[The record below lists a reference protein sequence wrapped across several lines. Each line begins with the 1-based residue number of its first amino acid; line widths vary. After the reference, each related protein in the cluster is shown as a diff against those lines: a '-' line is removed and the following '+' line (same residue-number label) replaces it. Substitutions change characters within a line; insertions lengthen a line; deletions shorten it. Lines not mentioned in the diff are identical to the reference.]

1 MEWGDLNEKEAL
13 RNRYARASLIITEV
27 VRQLED
33 EIQKMKERKVP
44 QHLIDQRDLQVEN
57 LISYYNAVDEIIQ
70 FNRMLV
76 FNLKMENHFLTQLA
90 AKKLTVEELLQYKP
104 STRTIIDQ
112 VNQTGIAQVLTEI
125 PKS

>member
-1 MEWGDLNEKEAL
+1 MEWGNEKEAL

-90 AKKLTVEELLQYKP
+90 AHKLALQDLLQYKP
-104 STRTIIDQ
+104 TARTVIDQ
-112 VNQTGIAQVLTEI
+112 VDQTGVAQVLTEI